1 MKQLE
6 LDFKDESPPDN
17 YHSVTIDKG
26 GNQIF
31 KWYDSLS
38 EDGEKISYHE
48 YVYDTPN
55 YMDLENW
62 IDIKKKRLGKYAF
75 WWFKMY
81 LKSMTR
87 EKDRLEKLKRV
98 LNDMEVPF
106 EVGDWQTIDRD
117 REREDN
123 EKKQQD
129 TKKKPKSYK
138 EIN

>member
-1 MKQLE
+1 MKQPE

-17 YHSVTIDKG
+17 HYSVTIDKG
-26 GNQIF
+26 GNQLF
-31 KWYDSLS
+31 KWYDTLS
-38 EDGEKISYHE
+38 DDGEKISYHE

-62 IDIKKKRLGKYAF
+62 IHIKKKGLGKYAF

-87 EKDRLEKLKRV
+87 EKDRLDKLKRV
-98 LNDMEVPF
+98 LKDMEIPF
-106 EVGDWQTIDRD
+106 EEGDWQTIDRY

-123 EKKQQD
+123 EKNSQAD
-129 TKKKPKSYK
+129 TRA
-138 EIN
+138 

>member
-6 LDFKDESPPDN
+6 LDFKDENTTEN

-31 KWYDSLS
+31 KWYDTLS
-38 EDGEKISYHE
+38 ECREKITYHE

-55 YMDLENW
+55 YLDLENW
-62 IDIKKKRLGKYAF
+62 IDINKKGMGKYAF

-87 EKDRLEKLKRV
+87 QKDRLEILLDATRGKGKDLAFLKRW
-98 LNDMEVPF
+98 NY
-106 EVGDWQTIDRD
+106 
-117 REREDN
+117 DN
-123 EKKQQD
+123 EQIIAI
-129 TKKKPKSYK
+129 S
-138 EIN
+138 IF

>member
-1 MKQLE
+1 MPGTLWA
-6 LDFKDESPPDN
+6 SPADN

-55 YMDLENW
+55 YLDLENW
-62 IDIKKKRLGKYAF
+62 VDINKKGLGKYAF

-98 LNDMEVPF
+98 LNDMEIPF

-123 EKKQQD
+123 EKK
-129 TKKKPKSYK
+129 TTRH
-138 EIN
+138 